1 MKEVDKN
8 NNNVNA
14 GSIEDAIRQLSKSNK
29 EQNEVL
35 LKIIDAFTSVPQS
48 EHDQEL
54 VIENKNLFQIKI
66 KKTISIIITKL
77 KSVLRSCLNSKN
89 EI

>member
-14 GSIEDAIRQLSKSNK
+14 SSIEDAIRQLSKSNK

-35 LKIIDAFTSVPQS
+35 LKIIDAFTTVPQN

-54 VIENKNLFQIKI
+54 VIENKNIFQIKI
-66 KKTISIIITKL
+66 KKTISIIISKL
-77 KSVLRSCLNSKN
+77 KSVFRYK
-89 EI
+89 